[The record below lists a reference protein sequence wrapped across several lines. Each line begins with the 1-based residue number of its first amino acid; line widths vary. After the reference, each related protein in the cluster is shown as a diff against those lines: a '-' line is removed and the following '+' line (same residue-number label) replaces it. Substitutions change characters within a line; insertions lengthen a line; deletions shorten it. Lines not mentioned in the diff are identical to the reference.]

1 MKSRLWFVLITS
13 LVIPSI
19 CNAQGVPTADVPGTM
34 QAASETTE
42 TVKGSTE
49 TVEQVKTG
57 QKTMAKMGAAKKSVS
72 DFINKQRD
80 VIQKKM
86 EKIEKYKEKIEK
98 AKETMEAY
106 KDQTEQY
113 INDAKDK
120 VNDAKSKVEGA
131 VNTAKEYKDKAE
143 NAIETA
149 KGYAEQAKDV
159 AETAKGAAEAAKA
172 KVAGTIDAAKE
183 KAGISDNVES
193 PEINDNVTMPE
204 SDISATTN
212 KLVET
217 TTAQPTRQKIGGGVS
232 TSASSAAAGT
242 VGRASTSAAI
252 LSGGSASL
260 SNQVASPSSIS
271 SVADSTIAKSASLST
286 VKAPVSKAVEGENVI
301 VSSDGNIVNI
311 KKEPTNSKDIV
322 ATKGAIKAPQDSDDK
337 ISEISGK
344 QAVLDSAI
352 NNKDIEA
359 AKVTSP
365 TTKEKNQLR
374 DAQATEKVP
383 QIEKNK
389 NSTIKKPTRKTFQT
403 SFNQSTIH
411 NSYPLAFASAMS
423 VDTVGNETMDGTLI
437 VPMSIYLL
445 CDGLNYEKA
454 SEEGKYADCL
464 QKAINIGQR
473 DNKEDAGGKKESQ
486 DVNRD
491 IQNASVD
498 YTVASYF
505 DAMNIYN
512 ESLTFKNNKLDPVL
526 NSQTA
531 DVDGSWRI
539 AKEMHMVL
547 GTRLNILRKL
557 WTRELGVV
565 AFSAFIAR
573 DKQD

>member
-1 MKSRLWFVLITS
+1 MKSRLGFVLITS
-13 LVIPSI
+13 LIIPSI

-80 VIQKKM
+80 AIQKKM

-106 KDQTEQY
+106 KDQAEQY
-113 INDAKDK
+113 
-120 VNDAKSKVEGA
+120 VND
-131 VNTAKEYKDKAE
+131 AKEYKDKAE

-242 VGRASTSAAI
+242 VRRASTSAAI

-286 VKAPVSKAVEGENVI
+286 VKAPVSKAVEAENVI
-301 VSSDGNIVNI
+301 VSSDIVNI
-311 KKEPTNSKDIV
+311 KKEPTNIKDIV
-322 ATKGAIKAPQDSDDK
+322 ATKGAIKALQDSDDK

-359 AKVTSP
+359 TKATSSII
-365 TTKEKNQLR
+365 KEKNQIR

-437 VPMSIYLL
+437 VPMSIYLF
-445 CDGLNYEKA
+445 CGGLNYEKA
-454 SEEGKYADCL
+454 SEEGKYAGCL

-557 WTRELGVV
+557 WARELGVV

>member
-80 VIQKKM
+80 FIQKQA
-86 EKIEKYKEKIEK
+86 EAIEKHKEKIKK
-98 AKETMEAY
+98 AKETIEAY
-106 KDQTEQY
+106 EAQARQY

-172 KVAGTIDAAKE
+172 KATGTIDAAKE

-286 VKAPVSKAVEGENVI
+286 VKAPASKAVEAENVI
-301 VSSDGNIVNI
+301 VSSDIVNI
-311 KKEPTNSKDIV
+311 KKEPTNIKDIV
-322 ATKGAIKAPQDSDDK
+322 ATKGAIKALQDSDDK

-359 AKVTSP
+359 TKATSSII
-365 TTKEKNQLR
+365 KEKNQLR

-411 NSYPLAFASAMS
+411 NSYPLAFASSMS

-437 VPMSIYLL
+437 VPMSIYLF
-445 CDGLNYEKA
+445 CGGLNYEKA
-454 SEEGKYADCL
+454 SEEGKYAGCL

-486 DVNRD
+486 DVSRD

-531 DVDGSWRI
+531 DIDGSWRI

-557 WTRELGVV
+557 WARELGVV